1 MKIKAKA
8 KGGLVKVKV
17 LAKHDMMTYDQAAK
31 KFGDKNKANFIEHM
45 SASING
51 ETVFEASV
59 SQFISK
65 NPIFKYSVKGIGA
78 KGDKLTM
85 TWTDRSGKTKTDTA
99 KIK

>member
-31 KFGDKNKANFIEHM
+31 KLGDKNKANFIEHM